1 MNNKLDKTARITSK
15 ENELLKFIRAMEYD
29 PLEVR
34 KVLMKYHLAILPDP
48 APAAAKPEPNQAPDQ
63 NQAQESNLVI
73 HIPDQ
78 VSIPPL
84 TPAASPDKKPI
95 IGSARIITNTYTC
108 PKCKSTN
115 NDIQKKSRYYGL
127 YCADCGRWLR
137 WIASSKVLKD

>member
-34 KVLMKYHLAILPDP
+34 KVLMKHHLAILP
-48 APAAAKPEPNQAPDQ
+48 APDQ
-63 NQAQESNLVI
+63 EGQGPDQESKMIIN
-73 HIPDQ
+73 IPEQ
-78 VSIPPL
+78 IKVPPL
-84 TPAASPDKKPI
+84 TPAAPAAPAVKPAK
-95 IGSARIITNTYTC
+95 GMARIITNTYTC

-137 WIASSKVLKD
+137 WIASSKVIKD